1 MPDFSAELA
10 LRNWTFLLLRAAI
23 YFGVAAAFAVAGSGG
38 AWIGLGIGLLAGP
51 GGRVPGVFWGALGG
65 LAFVGFMLHW
75 LRDYFLFL
83 IDAPHL
89 AALAA
94 ADENAPG
101 IGDAMNSVQR
111 RFREAG
117 LLAALERQ
125 TRGISTTV
133 FRVYDLRPEW
143 LPADTRIP
151 PSAQHV
157 AASIAAAFATRAV
170 LARLLQDR
178 TRNLWAEMRDALVL
192 IAEHHRRLWQDA
204 LLLAGIGYAAAA
216 ILFAIALIPA
226 ASLARTYPDGYA
238 LIAILLAAVFAW
250 SVKQALIDPFLTAAF
265 LQAVAR
271 ATEGYGPDAIWEER
285 LASASPEFRAL
296 QERATAG
303 TRTVRQR
310 SIR

>member
-1 MPDFSAELA
+1 M
-10 LRNWTFLLLRAAI
+10 
-23 YFGVAAAFAVAGSGG
+23 
-38 AWIGLGIGLLAGP
+38 
-51 GGRVPGVFWGALGG
+51 
-65 LAFVGFMLHW
+65 
-75 LRDYFLFL
+75 
-83 IDAPHL
+83 
-89 AALAA
+89 
-94 ADENAPG
+94 
-101 IGDAMNSVQR
+101 
-111 RFREAG
+111 
-117 LLAALERQ
+117 
-125 TRGISTTV
+125 
-133 FRVYDLRPEW
+133 
-143 LPADTRIP
+143 
-151 PSAQHV
+151 

-204 LLLAGIGYAAAA
+204 LLLAGVGYAAAA

-226 ASLARTYPDGYA
+226 ASLAHTYPDGYA
-238 LIAILLAAVFAW
+238 MIAILLAAVFAW

-285 LASASPEFRAL
+285 LAGASPEFRAL